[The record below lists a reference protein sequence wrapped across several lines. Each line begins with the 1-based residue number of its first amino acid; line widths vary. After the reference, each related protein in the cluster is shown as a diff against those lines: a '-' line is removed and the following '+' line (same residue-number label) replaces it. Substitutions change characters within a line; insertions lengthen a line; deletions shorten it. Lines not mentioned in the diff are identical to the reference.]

1 MKQTLLVVFALLVC
15 TMTTVAQN
23 RKQLVQSRN
32 DNDLPARQ
40 LAEIDSVIIKH
51 QLVLE
56 ECYREVKQ
64 HNPNLKGKL
73 VVRLVLSPEGNVQK
87 VEIPRDEIA
96 NTKLDNCLTQKLK
109 RMVFTRTSSKQ
120 GMQTVELPLN
130 FADAN
135 ED

>member
-15 TMTTVAQN
+15 TLTTVAQN
-23 RKQLVQSRN
+23 RKQLVQARN

-51 QLVLE
+51 QRVLE

-64 HNPNLKGKL
+64 HNSNLKGKL
-73 VVRLVLSPEGNVQK
+73 VVRLVLTPEGTVQN
-87 VEIPRDEIA
+87 VEIPRDDIA